1 MRIWLA
7 LLVAP
12 TLALTDESISY
23 AAAGW
28 TCARQDAFVMHAIHA
43 LFLAG
48 TIAAVVLAWRLWA
61 ETGGDA
67 PAGDERTASRHFLAG
82 LGIAVATLSSA
93 VIAAMWIPN
102 WLLSPCFS

>member
-28 TCARQDAFVMHAIHA
+28 TCARQNAFVMHGIHA
-43 LFLAG
+43 LFLAA
-48 TIAAVVLAWRLWA
+48 TLAATVAAWRLWI
-61 ETGGDA
+61 ETGRAG
-67 PAGDERTASRHFLAG
+67 AGDERTASRHFLAG
-82 LGIAVATLSSA
+82 LGIAVAALASA
-93 VIAAMWIPN
+93 VIGAMWIPN

>member
-7 LLVAP
+7 LLAAP
-12 TLALTDESISY
+12 ALALTDESISY

-28 TCARQDAFVMHAIHA
+28 TCARQNAAVMHGVHA

-48 TIAAVVLAWRLWA
+48 TLAAAVMAWRLWI
-61 ETGGDA
+61 ETRG
-67 PAGDERTASRHFLAG
+67 AGDERAASRHFLAG
-82 LGIAVATLSSA
+82 MGIACATLSA
-93 VIAAMWIPN
+93 VVIAAMWIPN